1 MKSDIFWWRWLQI
14 IGVWYILYYMCVGG
28 IYTVI
33 RFAAIDHI
41 LIPKWYR
48 LSSGKC
54 ALLLIHNDVSVELSD
69 DKFYYVLKTKVYK
82 ENMLLIHF

>member
-1 MKSDIFWWRWLQI
+1 MS
-14 IGVWYILYYMCVGG
+14 VGG
-28 IYTVI
+28 IYKVI

-48 LSSGKC
+48 LSSGNC

-69 DKFYYVLKTKVYK
+69 DNHPLPFPSHTHSVVYICTTSLSSAIK
-82 ENMLLIHF
+82 IYL